1 MNKLYLFAMFIL
13 IMSCATNIKTDA
25 QISSKSGAKVNI
37 SIPAEDAEECN
48 SYRSWQL
55 DYWKDKNYR
64 RCIYCNMYMMELKCD
79 LSEDPINYY
88 NLSRS
93 FIEISPEKADSAFW
107 ALNIGMEENG
117 ETEVLLELGAYISKK
132 NNNISDQIYYL
143 ENVMEL
149 YPSNQRVL
157 EQLSTIF
164 SQQERYEE
172 QVEVLD
178 IWLGFDRCSANVA
191 VISESSS
198 DIEEDNVCISDKK
211 YKKAI
216 GEKKRAYQYQGLE
229 TSEVDLERWES
240 DKSNLQY
247 GLYYL
252 KALKEQE
259 DWYEIISYA
268 DEMLF
273 YDTNNVNILEAKA
286 EAQETEF
293 EYLEA
298 ISTYEKLYDITNE
311 YRYAINISKILVE
324 DANFKEAY
332 KWAKEA
338 VVSTE
343 SNPGEQG
350 KGEAVFQRAE
360 VLFYLGRSCQDQ
372 NINFWDKIVYE
383 IALKDYKK
391 AYDLKNYNAQL
402 RVNELEKDSYYITT
416 PTDWAL
422 NASGVGEVCPSCI
435 NEKVDVKL
443 KDCYS
448 FINVRIKKQ

>member
-1 MNKLYLFAMFIL
+1 MN
-13 IMSCATNIKTDA
+13 CATNIDSGA
-25 QISSKSGAKVNI
+25 QVSSKTGSKANI
-37 SIPAEDAEECN
+37 SIPLEDAEECN

-64 RCIYCNMYMMELKCD
+64 RCIYCNMYMIDLKCD
-79 LSEDPINYY
+79 LSEDPVNYY

-93 FIEISPEKADSAFW
+93 FIELSPEKADSAFW
-107 ALNIGMEENG
+107 ALNIGMEANG
-117 ETEVLLELGAYISKK
+117 ETETLLELGAYISKK
-132 NNNISDQIYYL
+132 NNNIEDQIYYL

-149 YPSNQRVL
+149 YPNNQRVL
-157 EQLSTIF
+157 EQLSSIL

-178 IWLGFDRCSANVA
+178 VWLDFERCNTEPDVA
-191 VISESSS
+191 Q
-198 DIEEDNVCISDKK
+198 DNACITDKK

-240 DKSNLQY
+240 DKTNLQY

-273 YDTNNVNILEAKA
+273 YDINNVNILEAKA

-293 EYLEA
+293 EYSEA
-298 ISTYEKLYDITNE
+298 ILTYEKLYDITNE
-311 YRYAINISKILVE
+311 YIYAINISKILVE

-338 VVSTE
+338 VTSTE
-343 SNPGEQG
+343 LNPNEQG

-360 VLFYLGRSCQDQ
+360 VLFYLGRSCQNQ

-391 AYDLKNYNAQL
+391 AYDLRNYNAQL

-422 NASGVGEVCPSCI
+422 NASGVAEVCPSCP

>member
-1 MNKLYLFAMFIL
+1 MKKTYLFLLSML
-13 IMSCATNIKTDA
+13 IMSCAATIESGSKD
-25 QISSKSGAKVNI
+25 SSRVNSTTNI
-37 SIPAEDAEECN
+37 SIPSEDAEECN

-64 RCIYCNMYMMELKCD
+64 RCIYCNMYMMDLKCD
-79 LSEDPINYY
+79 LSEDPVNYY

-93 FIEISPEKADSAFW
+93 FIELSPEKADSAFW
-107 ALNIGMEENG
+107 ALNIGMEANG
-117 ETEVLLELGAYISKK
+117 ETETLLELGAYISKK
-132 NNNISDQIYYL
+132 NNNIEDQIYYL

-149 YPSNQRVL
+149 YPNNQRVL
-157 EQLSTIF
+157 EQLSSIF

-178 IWLGFDRCSANVA
+178 LWLDFERCTDQ
-191 VISESSS
+191 EGL
-198 DIEEDNVCISDKK
+198 EQDNVCITDKK

-273 YDTNNVNILEAKA
+273 YDNNNINILEAKA

-293 EYLEA
+293 EYSEA
-298 ISTYEKLYDITNE
+298 ILTYEKLYDISND
-311 YRYAINISKILVE
+311 YRYAISISKILVE

-332 KWAKEA
+332 KWSKEA
-338 VVSTE
+338 VTSTE
-343 SNPGEQG
+343 SNPNEQG

-391 AYDLKNYNAQL
+391 AYDLRNYNAQL

-422 NASGVGEVCPSCI
+422 NASGVGEVCPSCP
-435 NEKVDVKL
+435 NDKVDVRL

-448 FINVRIKKQ
+448 FINVRVKKQ

>member
-1 MNKLYLFAMFIL
+1 
-13 IMSCATNIKTDA
+13 MSCAATIETGSKDSSRVNSKT
-25 QISSKSGAKVNI
+25 NI
-37 SIPAEDAEECN
+37 SIPPEDAEECN

-64 RCIYCNMYMMELKCD
+64 RCIYCNMYMMDLKCD
-79 LSEDPINYY
+79 LSEDPVNYY

-93 FIEISPEKADSAFW
+93 FIELSSEKADSAFW
-107 ALNIGMEENG
+107 ALNIGMEANG
-117 ETEVLLELGAYISKK
+117 ETETLLELGAYISKK
-132 NNNISDQIYYL
+132 NNNIEDQIYYL

-149 YPSNQRVL
+149 YPNNQRVL
-157 EQLSTIF
+157 EQLSSIF

-178 IWLGFDRCSANVA
+178 LWLDFERCTDQKDL
-191 VISESSS
+191 EQ
-198 DIEEDNVCISDKK
+198 DNACIADKK

-229 TSEVDLERWES
+229 TAEVDLERWES

-273 YDTNNVNILEAKA
+273 YDNNNINILEAKA

-293 EYLEA
+293 EYSEA
-298 ISTYEKLYDITNE
+298 ILTYEKLYDISND
-311 YRYAINISKILVE
+311 YRYAISISKILVE

-332 KWAKEA
+332 KWSKEA
-338 VVSTE
+338 VTSTE
-343 SNPGEQG
+343 SNPNEQG

-391 AYDLKNYNAQL
+391 AYDLRNYNAQL

-422 NASGVGEVCPSCI
+422 NASGVGEVCPSCP
-435 NEKVDVKL
+435 NDKVDVRL

-448 FINVRIKKQ
+448 FINVRVKKQ